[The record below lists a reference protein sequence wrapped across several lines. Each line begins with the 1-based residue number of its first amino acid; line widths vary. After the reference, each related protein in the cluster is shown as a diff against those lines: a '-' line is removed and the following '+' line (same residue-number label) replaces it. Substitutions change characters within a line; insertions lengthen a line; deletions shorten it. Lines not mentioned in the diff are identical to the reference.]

1 MRKLKEKWDDMGYY
15 KQQAF
20 IDRLV
25 VVIIGLI
32 MMIFI
37 ISYIVYISHTTKEIT
52 TIKGTVIDRQHW
64 VTSELKSRTD
74 DDDTVY
80 YTKESDHYATQVKLE
95 NGDVFT
101 DHSRYAYD
109 KTIVNTETDV
119 KMIQVYYKGQYKR
132 TDYQVR

>member
-1 MRKLKEKWDDMGYY
+1 MRKLKEKWDNMGYY
-15 KQQAF
+15 KQEAF
-20 IDRLV
+20 KDRLFA
-25 VVIIGLI
+25 VIIGLFV
-32 MMIFI
+32 MICL
-37 ISYIVYISHTTKEIT
+37 ISGIYTQSHTTKEIT

-64 VTSELKSRTD
+64 VTSELKSRSD
-74 DDDTVY
+74 GDDTVY

-101 DHSRYAYD
+101 DHTRYAYD
-109 KTIVNTETDV
+109 KTMVNTETDV